1 MKHKLSLILA
11 GVCILAG
18 CVFRFAM
25 PGHDFIGY
33 LLWLLAVLIFAFPRL
48 SKTWRIVLAALLVP
62 GAAVFAVFEAPVI
75 SNAKTDADP
84 QSDYLIVLGAGVN
97 GSAPSL
103 SMVNRLEAALDYLE
117 AYPDAV
123 AIVSGGQGAGEDV
136 TEASAMHDWLVAH
149 GMPESRIV
157 QEDQSTSTRENLEN
171 SFAIIRSR
179 GGDPAGGVAVV
190 SSEYHLYRAKQM
202 ARALGAKPLGV
213 AAETT
218 LPTMR
223 ANYFIREAFAAAYMQ
238 VFGVLY

>member
-48 SKTWRIVLAALLVP
+48 SKTWRIVLAALLVL

-75 SNAKTDADP
+75 SNAKTDAAP

-117 AYPDAV
+117 TYPDAV

-179 GGDPAGGVAVV
+179 GGDPADGVAVV

-223 ANYFIREAFAAAYMQ
+223 VNYFIREAFAAAYMQ

>member
-11 GVCILAG
+11 VVCILAG

-48 SKTWRIVLAALLVP
+48 SKTWRSVLAALLVL

-179 GGDPAGGVAVV
+179 GGDPADGVAVV

>member
-11 GVCILAG
+11 VVCILAG

-48 SKTWRIVLAALLVP
+48 SKTWRSVLAALLVL

-136 TEASAMHDWLVAH
+136 TEASAMHDWLIAH
-149 GMPESRIV
+149 GVPESRIV
-157 QEDQSTSTRENLEN
+157 QEEQSTSTRENLEN

>member
-48 SKTWRIVLAALLVP
+48 SKTWRIVLAALLVL

-75 SNAKTDADP
+75 SNAKTDAAP

-136 TEASAMHDWLVAH
+136 TEASAMHDWLIAH
-149 GMPESRIV
+149 GVPESRIV
-157 QEDQSTSTRENLEN
+157 QEEQSTSTRENLEN

-179 GGDPAGGVAVV
+179 GGDPADGVAVV
-190 SSEYHLYRAKQM
+190 S
-202 ARALGAKPLGV
+202 
-213 AAETT
+213 
-218 LPTMR
+218 LPPTGT
-223 ANYFIREAFAAAYMQ
+223 AVSSA
-238 VFGVLY
+238 

>member
-1 MKHKLSLILA
+1 
-11 GVCILAG
+11 
-18 CVFRFAM
+18 
-25 PGHDFIGY
+25 
-33 LLWLLAVLIFAFPRL
+33 
-48 SKTWRIVLAALLVP
+48 
-62 GAAVFAVFEAPVI
+62 
-75 SNAKTDADP
+75 
-84 QSDYLIVLGAGVN
+84 
-97 GSAPSL
+97 
-103 SMVNRLEAALDYLE
+103 MVNRLEAALDYLE
-117 AYPDAV
+117 TYPDAV

-213 AAETT
+213 AEETT

>member
-11 GVCILAG
+11 VVCILAG

-48 SKTWRIVLAALLVP
+48 SKTWRSVLAALLVL

-136 TEASAMHDWLVAH
+136 TEASAMHDWLIAH
-149 GMPESRIV
+149 GVPESRIV
-157 QEDQSTSTRENLEN
+157 QEEQSTSTRENLEN

-179 GGDPAGGVAVV
+179 GGDPARGVAVV

>member
-48 SKTWRIVLAALLVP
+48 SKTWRIVLAALLVL

-136 TEASAMHDWLVAH
+136 TEASAMRDWLVAH

-179 GGDPAGGVAVV
+179 GGDPADGVAVV

>member
-48 SKTWRIVLAALLVP
+48 SKTWRIVLAALLVL

-75 SNAKTDADP
+75 SNAKTDAAP

-179 GGDPAGGVAVV
+179 GGDPADGVAVV

>member
-48 SKTWRIVLAALLVP
+48 SKTWRIVLAALLVL

-179 GGDPAGGVAVV
+179 GGDPADGVAVV

>member
-11 GVCILAG
+11 VVCILAG

-48 SKTWRIVLAALLVP
+48 SKTWRIVLAALLVL

-103 SMVNRLEAALDYLE
+103 SIVNRLEAALDYLE
-117 AYPDAV
+117 TYPDAV

>member
-48 SKTWRIVLAALLVP
+48 SKTWRIVLAALLVL

-75 SNAKTDADP
+75 SNAKTDAAP

-179 GGDPAGGVAVV
+179 GGDPADGVAVV

-213 AAETT
+213 AVETT

>member
-11 GVCILAG
+11 VVCILAG

-48 SKTWRIVLAALLVP
+48 SKTWRIVLAALLVL

-75 SNAKTDADP
+75 SNAKTDAAP

-179 GGDPAGGVAVV
+179 GGDPADGVAVV

>member
-18 CVFRFAM
+18 CVFRFAL

-48 SKTWRIVLAALLVP
+48 SKTWRIVLAALLVL

-75 SNAKTDADP
+75 SNAKTDAAP

-179 GGDPAGGVAVV
+179 GGDPADGVAVV

>member
-48 SKTWRIVLAALLVP
+48 SKTWRIVLAALLVL

-75 SNAKTDADP
+75 SNAKTDAAP

-149 GMPESRIV
+149 GVPESRIV
-157 QEDQSTSTRENLEN
+157 QEEQSTSTRENLEN

>member
-48 SKTWRIVLAALLVP
+48 SKTWRIVLAALLVL

-75 SNAKTDADP
+75 SNAKTDAAP

-190 SSEYHLYRAKQM
+190 SSEYQLYRAKQM

>member
-48 SKTWRIVLAALLVP
+48 SKTWRIVLAALLVL

-75 SNAKTDADP
+75 SNAKTDAAP

-179 GGDPAGGVAVV
+179 GGDPADGVAVV

-223 ANYFIREAFAAAYMQ
+223 VNYFIREAFAAAYMQ

>member
-18 CVFRFAM
+18 CVFRFAL

-48 SKTWRIVLAALLVP
+48 SKTWRIVLAALLVL
-62 GAAVFAVFEAPVI
+62 GAAVFAGFEAPVI

-179 GGDPAGGVAVV
+179 GGDPADGVAVV

>member
-48 SKTWRIVLAALLVP
+48 SKTWRIVLAALLVL

-75 SNAKTDADP
+75 SNAKTDAAP

-136 TEASAMHDWLVAH
+136 TEASAMHDWLIAH
-149 GMPESRIV
+149 GVPESRIV
-157 QEDQSTSTRENLEN
+157 QEEQSTSTRENLEN

-179 GGDPAGGVAVV
+179 GGDPADGVAVV

>member
-11 GVCILAG
+11 VVWILAG

-48 SKTWRIVLAALLVP
+48 SKTWRIVLAALLVL

-75 SNAKTDADP
+75 SNAKTDAAP

-117 AYPDAV
+117 TYPDAV

-179 GGDPAGGVAVV
+179 GGDPSDGVAVV

-202 ARALGAKPLGV
+202 SRALGAKPLGV

>member
-48 SKTWRIVLAALLVP
+48 SKTWRIVLAALLVL

-75 SNAKTDADP
+75 SNAKTDAAP

-136 TEASAMHDWLVAH
+136 TEASAMRDWLVAH

-179 GGDPAGGVAVV
+179 GGDPSDGVAVV

>member
-48 SKTWRIVLAALLVP
+48 SKTWRIVLAALLVL

>member
-48 SKTWRIVLAALLVP
+48 SKTWRIVLAALLVL

-75 SNAKTDADP
+75 SNAKTDAAP

-179 GGDPAGGVAVV
+179 GGDPAGCVAVV

>member
-48 SKTWRIVLAALLVP
+48 SKTWRIVLAALLVL
-62 GAAVFAVFEAPVI
+62 GAAVFAVFEASVI

-179 GGDPAGGVAVV
+179 GGDPADGVAVV

>member
-48 SKTWRIVLAALLVP
+48 SKTWRIVLAALLVL

-75 SNAKTDADP
+75 SNAKTDAAP

-117 AYPDAV
+117 TYPDAV

-179 GGDPAGGVAVV
+179 GGDPADGVAVV

>member
-33 LLWLLAVLIFAFPRL
+33 LLWLLAALIFAFPRL
-48 SKTWRIVLAALLVP
+48 SKTWRIVLAALLVL

-75 SNAKTDADP
+75 SNAKTDAAP

-179 GGDPAGGVAVV
+179 GGDPADGVAVV

>member
-48 SKTWRIVLAALLVP
+48 SKTWRIVLAALLVL

-75 SNAKTDADP
+75 SNAKTDAAP

-117 AYPDAV
+117 VYPDAV

-179 GGDPAGGVAVV
+179 GGDPADGVAVV

>member
-33 LLWLLAVLIFAFPRL
+33 LLWLLAALIFAFPRL
-48 SKTWRIVLAALLVP
+48 SKTWRIVLAALLVL

-75 SNAKTDADP
+75 SNAKTDAAP

-136 TEASAMHDWLVAH
+136 TEAAAMHDWLVAH

-179 GGDPAGGVAVV
+179 GGDPADGVAVV

>member
-48 SKTWRIVLAALLVP
+48 SKTWRIVLAALLVL

-75 SNAKTDADP
+75 SNAKTDAAP

-117 AYPDAV
+117 TYPDAV

-136 TEASAMHDWLVAH
+136 TEASAMRDWLVAH

-179 GGDPAGGVAVV
+179 GGDPADGVAVV

>member
-48 SKTWRIVLAALLVP
+48 SKTWRIVLAALLVL

-136 TEASAMHDWLVAH
+136 TEASAMHDWLIAH
-149 GMPESRIV
+149 GVPESRIV

-179 GGDPAGGVAVV
+179 GGDPADGVAVV

>member
-25 PGHDFIGY
+25 PGHDSIGY

-48 SKTWRIVLAALLVP
+48 SKTWRIVLAALLVL

-123 AIVSGGQGAGEDV
+123 ASVSGGQGAGEDV

-179 GGDPAGGVAVV
+179 GGDPADGVAVV
-190 SSEYHLYRAKQM
+190 SSEYHLYRAKRM
-202 ARALGAKPLGV
+202 ARALGAEPVGI

-218 LPTMR
+218 LPSMR
-223 ANYFIREAFAAAYMQ
+223 INYFIREAFAAAYMQ
-238 VFGVLY
+238 LAGTLY

>member
-48 SKTWRIVLAALLVP
+48 SKTWRSVLAALLVL

-136 TEASAMHDWLVAH
+136 TEASAMHDWLIAH
-149 GMPESRIV
+149 GVPESRIV
-157 QEDQSTSTRENLEN
+157 QEEQSTSTRENLEN

>member
-48 SKTWRIVLAALLVP
+48 SKTWRIVLAALLVL

-75 SNAKTDADP
+75 SNAKTDSDP

-179 GGDPAGGVAVV
+179 GGDPADGVAVV

>member
-11 GVCILAG
+11 LVCILAG

-33 LLWLLAVLIFAFPRL
+33 LCWLLAILIFVFPRL
-48 SKTWRIVLAALLVP
+48 RRTWRTVLIVLLIL
-62 GAAVFAVFEAPVI
+62 GAAAFAVFEVPVV
-75 SNAKTDADP
+75 SNAKTDSEP
-84 QSDYLIVLGAGVN
+84 QADYLIVLGAGVN
-97 GSAPSL
+97 GSSPSL

-117 AYPDAV
+117 QYPDAV
-123 AIVSGGQGAGEDV
+123 VIVSGGQGPGEDV
-136 TEASAMHDWLVAH
+136 TEAAAMHDWLVAH

-179 GGDPAGGVAVV
+179 GGDPADGVAVV

>member
-48 SKTWRIVLAALLVP
+48 SKTWRIV
-62 GAAVFAVFEAPVI
+62 
-75 SNAKTDADP
+75 
-84 QSDYLIVLGAGVN
+84 
-97 GSAPSL
+97 
-103 SMVNRLEAALDYLE
+103 
-117 AYPDAV
+117 
-123 AIVSGGQGAGEDV
+123 
-136 TEASAMHDWLVAH
+136 
-149 GMPESRIV
+149 

-179 GGDPAGGVAVV
+179 GGDPADGVAVV

>member
-11 GVCILAG
+11 VVCILAG

-48 SKTWRIVLAALLVP
+48 SKTWRIVLAALLVL
-62 GAAVFAVFEAPVI
+62 GAAVFAVFEAPVV

-149 GMPESRIV
+149 GVPESRIV
-157 QEDQSTSTRENLEN
+157 QEEQSTSTRENLEN

>member
-11 GVCILAG
+11 VVCILAG

-48 SKTWRIVLAALLVP
+48 SKTWRSVLAALLVL

-75 SNAKTDADP
+75 SNAKTDATP

-179 GGDPAGGVAVV
+179 GGDPADGVAVV

>member
-11 GVCILAG
+11 VVCILAG

-48 SKTWRIVLAALLVP
+48 SKTWRIVLAALLVI

>member
-48 SKTWRIVLAALLVP
+48 SKTWRIVLAALLVL

-75 SNAKTDADP
+75 SNAKTDAAP

-97 GSAPSL
+97 GSVPSL

-179 GGDPAGGVAVV
+179 GGDPADGVAVV